1 MALLEHNHTGFMRGV
16 WKVGSEDGGRCEKNP
31 PAGLRSS
38 GLWDVNQSIVPQR
51 EAPKGCLSLSF
62 SVGEQM
68 DRDALMWH
76 DLEKQ
81 LLASADGVSRAV
93 KGGLWVALEG

>member
-1 MALLEHNHTGFMRGV
+1 MGCGKWAAR
-16 WKVGSEDGGRCEKNP
+16 DGGRCEKNP

-38 GLWDVNQSIVPQR
+38 RLWDVNQSIVPQR

-68 DRDALMWH
+68 DRDALTWH
-76 DLEKQ
+76 VLEKQ
-81 LLASADGVSRAV
+81 LLASADGMSRAV
-93 KGGLWVALEG
+93 KGGLRVALEG